1 MNQEHKTS
9 VLKAISWRLIATSIT
24 MVFTYSVTGR
34 LDFMTSIGVGDIAI
48 KMTLYFLH
56 ERAWEKR
63 YFRRVLSF
71 LASKRVPAG
80 TLFISRRVARAVTA
94 QLDVTDRLIP

>member
-1 MNQEHKTS
+1 MNQEHKIS

-34 LDFMTSIGVGDIAI
+34 LDFMTSIGLGDIAI

-63 YFRRVLSF
+63 YFRRFMGF

-80 TLFISRRVARAVTA
+80 TLFLSRRVERGVTA
-94 QLDVTDRLIP
+94 QADATDRLIP

>member
-1 MNQEHKTS
+1 MNQENKIS

-24 MVFTYSVTGR
+24 MVFAYSVTGR
-34 LDFMTSIGVGDIAI
+34 LDFMTSIGLGDIVI

-63 YFRRVLSF
+63 YFRRFMRF
-71 LASKRVPAG
+71 LASKRVPRG
-80 TLFISRRVARAVTA
+80 TLSLSRRVERGVTA
-94 QLDVTDRLIP
+94 QADSADQLIP